1 MAAKLQSSLLCR
13 PRELKLMWHS
23 EKKNSHNKILP
34 FIGRSAPAEG
44 PHPTPRLSAS
54 LLGGVPAMVFWS
66 GPISLRKC
74 LAGGLDGTA
83 PTVVTSIPIWL
94 TGAVGDRLPVA
105 FMTVI
110 SVFRRSSKSSGVPVL
125 LQ

>member
-1 MAAKLQSSLLCR
+1 MVVAAKLQSSLLCR
-13 PRELKLMWHS
+13 PRALKLMWHS
-23 EKKNSHNKILP
+23 AKKNSHNKSLP
-34 FIGRSAPAEG
+34 FVGRSAPAEG
-44 PHPTPRLSAS
+44 PQPTPRLS
-54 LLGGVPAMVFWS
+54 VPAMVFWS
-66 GPISLRKC
+66 EPISLRKC

-83 PTVVTSIPIWL
+83 PTVATSIPIWL

-105 FMTVI
+105 FMTII